1 MKLQRVIPQHPLWN
15 DQCGPGR
22 VVALEDA
29 SRFPSPVCERNLRA
43 ITARRTVEEV
53 AVRMSDQDMIELDP
67 ADLDAEAVGAELT
80 VADYALLAALGV
92 VVPALLLIWGWV

>member
-1 MKLQRVIPQHPLWN
+1 M
-15 DQCGPGR
+15 
-22 VVALEDA
+22 ALEDA
-29 SRFPSPVCERNLRA
+29 SRFPFPVCERNLRA
-43 ITARRTVEEV
+43 TTARRTVEEV